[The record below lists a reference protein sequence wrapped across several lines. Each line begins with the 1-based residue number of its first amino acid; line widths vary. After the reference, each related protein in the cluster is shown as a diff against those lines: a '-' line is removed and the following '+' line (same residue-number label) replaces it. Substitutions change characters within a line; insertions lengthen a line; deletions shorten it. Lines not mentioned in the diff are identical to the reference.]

1 MGTRAASSLPVVLES
16 SGTGSSTVTDQHI
29 DDPGMKCM
37 PPPSPHIQCVNIII
51 IHTIGSEGQ
60 SNPATP
66 GGDSDQVDGDDGTTG
81 DTTSGIYFISMH

>member
-1 MGTRAASSLPVVLES
+1 MGTRAASSPPVVLES

-37 PPPSPHIQCVNIII
+37 PPPNTHTHSVCSYI

-60 SNPATP
+60 SNSTTP

-81 DTTSGIYFISMH
+81 DTTSRIYFISMH

>member
-1 MGTRAASSLPVVLES
+1 M
-16 SGTGSSTVTDQHI
+16 TDQHI

-37 PPPSPHIQCVNIII
+37 PPCPHIQCVYII
-51 IHTIGSEGQ
+51 TIGSEGQ